1 MKLEY
6 VESLALAH
14 PFIKGFEQVSYCL
27 TDEEVRAVAQGE
39 ISEAIAKRKKED
51 IEGVEGG
58 SAVYSTT
65 FYIGLVVEP
74 RQRTSS
80 PIPVC
85 VVTHPCLCE
94 AGSVG
99 PRRLDISYPTTE
111 FTKLVKMWEKF
122 DENKMGIVVR
132 HIRRYT
138 ILRFPLPTL
147 IVLASAILPDYVF
160 DEGERQPRLAQKRP
174 NTKVC
179 KFDAFKKIPLTSIL
193 HLHKTTDRFN
203 NTSPDVPNK
212 KARLVQ
218 NTTAPFRH
226 GCMLML
232 YRHSMSETSA
242 VVPPHEAL
250 KNAENGINSLP
261 HINTATV
268 VERPPSSAAAYKSP
282 IKEPSQIKS
291 PQLPRG
297 ENVAVATATVP

>member
-27 TDEEVRAVAQGE
+27 TDEEARAVAQGE

-51 IEGVEGG
+51 IEGAEGG

-85 VVTHPCLCE
+85 VVIHRCLSE

-122 DENKMGIVVR
+122 DENEWASLCDISEGTSSCVPLLLRSSFSPALSCRTTSSMRASDNLGWHR
-132 HIRRYT
+132 SAQIRRCVNSMPS
-138 ILRFPLPTL
+138 R
-147 IVLASAILPDYVF
+147 
-160 DEGERQPRLAQKRP
+160 R
-174 NTKVC
+174 
-179 KFDAFKKIPLTSIL
+179 
-193 HLHKTTDRFN
+193 
-203 NTSPDVPNK
+203 
-212 KARLVQ
+212 
-218 NTTAPFRH
+218 
-226 GCMLML
+226 
-232 YRHSMSETSA
+232 YR
-242 VVPPHEAL
+242 
-250 KNAENGINSLP
+250 
-261 HINTATV
+261 
-268 VERPPSSAAAYKSP
+268 
-282 IKEPSQIKS
+282 
-291 PQLPRG
+291 
-297 ENVAVATATVP
+297 